1 MDGRSLRN
9 LQTTSKQK
17 VTKRQKAKR
26 FCVQCRNH
34 GKKNQ
39 VTGHKFNC
47 PFQKCDCDLCNLTN
61 YVKTVSLKER
71 KFHKEL
77 DRSKR
82 DEKSEI
88 DLKGDMKVNLGI
100 QENII
105 KTQYVV
111 KVKEETAEEVRQ
123 DFEDFDIADIE
134 AATKYL
140 FDNFDDFKE
149 FCQ

>member
-1 MDGRSLRN
+1 M
-9 LQTTSKQK
+9 
-17 VTKRQKAKR
+17 
-26 FCVQCRNH
+26 
-34 GKKNQ
+34 
-39 VTGHKFNC
+39 TGHKFNC

-61 YVKTVSLKER
+61 HVKIVSLKER